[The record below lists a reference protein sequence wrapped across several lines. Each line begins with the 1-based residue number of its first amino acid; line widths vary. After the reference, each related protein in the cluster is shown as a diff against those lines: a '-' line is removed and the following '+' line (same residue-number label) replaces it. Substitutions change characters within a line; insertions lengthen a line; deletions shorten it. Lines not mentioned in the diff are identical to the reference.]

1 VKKSLIALALSITAA
16 ASLTAQTVGSLPDK
30 SPFLDVHDGMRIGI
44 VAGWLATGSDPV
56 GVGPKSAP
64 TLGVR
69 YDWAIGGPMYL
80 SGSLF
85 GTSTTRTVLDYTKN
99 AANRNIGTQSAGLLV
114 ADVSLALSLT
124 GARTWHGLQPLVNL
138 GVGLATG
145 PNDKEDISGYAFS
158 TAFAFSYGFGV
169 RWTSSKNSEIRFDL
183 DQYWWQLKYP
193 ENYRSTQGDV
203 NAIRPTGALNAYTI
217 NTALTVAYSLR
228 IFR

>member
-1 VKKSLIALALSITAA
+1 VKKSLMTLALLIASAGTAA
-16 ASLTAQTVGSLPDK
+16 AQTVGSLPDK
-30 SPFLDVHDGMRIGI
+30 SPFLDVNDGMRIGI
-44 VAGWLATGSDPV
+44 VAGWLATGTDPV

-85 GTSTTRTVLDYTKN
+85 GASTTRTVLDYTKN
-99 AANRNIGTQSAGLLV
+99 AATRNVGTQGVGLIV
-114 ADVSLALSLT
+114 GDVSLALSLT

-138 GVGLATG
+138 GVGVATG
-145 PNDKEDISGYAFS
+145 PDKEDISGYAFS

-169 RWTSSKNSEIRFDL
+169 RLTTSKNAEFRFDL

-193 ENYRSTQGDV
+193 ESYRSTQGDV
-203 NAIRPTGALNAYTI
+203 NAIRPTGALNAYTA
-217 NTALTVAYSLR
+217 NTALTVSYSMR